1 MELEQLI
8 NNDIKQAMLAKDM
21 RKLNALRAIKAALLL
36 EKTGKDVSS
45 GIIPESVEI
54 KLLQKLVKQRRESAA
69 IYSSQ
74 GRSDLA
80 DEEVYQS
87 GIIEAYLPSQVS
99 EEEIKAIVA
108 AAIVETAAT
117 SMRDMGKVMAVVS
130 AKVAGKADNQTV
142 AAIVKAAL
150 NQ

>member
-80 DEEVYQS
+80 DVEVYQS